1 MTTTLTRIPG
11 RVTQLAHNAGN
22 DCGRAMRALSGTA
35 TPVGLEMAEAARKR
49 AMEALRELGPYIR
62 QARSELRNQNA

>member
-11 RVTQLAHNAGN
+11 RVAQLAHNAGN

-35 TPVGLEMAEAARKR
+35 TPTGLELAEAAVKR
-49 AMEALRELGPYIR
+49 AQDSLRELRPYIR
-62 QARSELRNQNA
+62 QARAEMRGARS